1 MRGCLDICPIVR
13 SFSCVSFE
21 KSRESR
27 FATTTTKNIFVRMRN
42 EIESIGECDIPIFP
56 FQIRETTRN
65 NIENIKK
72 KKKKKKKKERADY
85 GTPLIYD

>member
-1 MRGCLDICPIVR
+1 
-13 SFSCVSFE
+13 
-21 KSRESR
+21 
-27 FATTTTKNIFVRMRN
+27 MRN

-65 NIENIKK
+65 DIENI
-72 KKKKKKKKERADY
+72 KKKKKKKERADY